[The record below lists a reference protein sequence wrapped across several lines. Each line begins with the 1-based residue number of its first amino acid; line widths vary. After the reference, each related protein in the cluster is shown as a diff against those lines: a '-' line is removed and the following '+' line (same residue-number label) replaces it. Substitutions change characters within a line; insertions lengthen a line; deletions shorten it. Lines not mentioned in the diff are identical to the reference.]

1 MKRISYLLPLIL
13 LLACGSDDK
22 TTNTDK
28 SIAAATG
35 PSAHSAAFNS
45 SFQQLLDTYYALTG
59 ALAEGNDTLASRL
72 GKTLAA
78 KTDSVNM
85 VGMEKDST
93 IYQTTMAVLES
104 VKSEAVGMSGED
116 NIDNR
121 RKSFQMVSEAMYDLV
136 RTVKYDQHTVYHQFC
151 PMAFNNQGAY
161 WLSNS
166 PDIKNPYFGK
176 AMPECGET
184 KDSLNFSSK

>member
-1 MKRISYLLPLIL
+1 
-13 LLACGSDDK
+13 
-22 TTNTDK
+22 
-28 SIAAATG
+28 
-35 PSAHSAAFNS
+35 
-45 SFQQLLDTYYALTG
+45 
-59 ALAEGNDTLASRL
+59 
-72 GKTLAA
+72 
-78 KTDSVNM
+78 M

-104 VKSEAVGMSGED
+104 VKSEAVGLSGED

>member
-1 MKRISYLLPLIL
+1 MKRFSYLLPLVL

-22 TTNTDK
+22 TTTEKPVVTTDP
-28 SIAAATG
+28 
-35 PSAHSAAFNS
+35 PSAHSTAFNA
-45 SFQQLLDTYYALTG
+45 SFQQLLDTYYALTNS
-59 ALAEGNDTLASRL
+59 LVEGNDTLASRL
-72 GKTLAA
+72 GASLAT
-78 KTDSVNM
+78 KTDSVNLA
-85 VGMEKDST
+85 GMEKDST
-93 IYQTTMAVLES
+93 IYQTTKAVLES
-104 VKSEAVGMSGED
+104 VKSEALGLSGEA

-136 RTVKYDQHTVYHQFC
+136 RTVKYDQHTLYHQFC

-166 PDIKNPYFGK
+166 AEIKNPYFGK
-176 AMPECGET
+176 AMPDCGET